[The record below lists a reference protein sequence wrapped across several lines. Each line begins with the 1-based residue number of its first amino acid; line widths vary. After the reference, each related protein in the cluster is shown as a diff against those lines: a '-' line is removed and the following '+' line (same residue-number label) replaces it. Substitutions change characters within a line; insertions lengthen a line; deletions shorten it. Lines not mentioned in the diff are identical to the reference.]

1 MKIDFEEQVILI
13 TGATR
18 GIGRQIADDFAE
30 LGAELILTGTN
41 EDEVGALNR
50 SIEKLENPKK
60 KYHCVN
66 FLDENSTEK
75 FLDELRDYSRID
87 VCVNN
92 AGINRIDYIDETK
105 TEDWDD
111 IIAVNLKAPFLIT
124 REISKIMKKNGYG
137 RIVNISSIFGSISRE
152 KRTIYSSSKD
162 SALGV
167 SKWLFGRDRL
177 GQVVTSKL
185 SKRVKEY
192 FLQNNKL
199 VIIDA
204 SDTFG
209 ADSGNGHAYFR
220 QSPWTSSDILATL
233 ALDLKPGERGLERV
247 DDSPI
252 WSFSEDYVGKLR
264 SAVKKEVSR
273 RTLIE

>member
-41 EDEVGALNR
+41 EDEVGTLNR
-50 SIEKLENPKK
+50 SIEELENPKK

-66 FLDENSTEK
+66 FLDANSTEK

-87 VCVNN
+87 VCINS

-137 RIVNISSIFGSISRE
+137 RIVNIGSIFGSISRE
-152 KRTIYSSSKD
+152 KRSIYSSSKFGLRGLTVA
-162 SALGV
+162 SSNELARYNILVNTV
-167 SKWLFGRDRL
+167 SPGFVLTELTKSILSEEEMTELAAQVPMGR
-177 GQVVTSKL
+177 
-185 SKRVKEY
+185 
-192 FLQNNKL
+192 
-199 VIIDA
+199 
-204 SDTFG
+204 
-209 ADSGNGHAYFR
+209 
-220 QSPWTSSDILATL
+220 LAE
-233 ALDLKPGERGLERV
+233 PGEISKVVLFLASGFNTYITGQDIIV
-247 DDSPI
+247 DGG
-252 WSFSEDYVGKLR
+252 YVN
-264 SAVKKEVSR
+264 V
-273 RTLIE
+273 

>member
-50 SIEKLENPKK
+50 SIEELENPKK

-152 KRTIYSSSKD
+152 KRTIYSSSK
-162 SALGV
+162 
-167 SKWLFGRDRL
+167 FGL
-177 GQVVTSKL
+177 
-185 SKRVKEY
+185 
-192 FLQNNKL
+192 
-199 VIIDA
+199 
-204 SDTFG
+204 
-209 ADSGNGHAYFR
+209 
-220 QSPWTSSDILATL
+220 
-233 ALDLKPGERGLERV
+233 RGLTVASSNELARHNILVNTVSPGFVLTELTKSILSEEEMAELAAQVPMGRLAEPAEISKVVLFLASGFNTYLTGQDIIV
-247 DDSPI
+247 DGG
-252 WSFSEDYVGKLR
+252 YVN
-264 SAVKKEVSR
+264 V
-273 RTLIE
+273 